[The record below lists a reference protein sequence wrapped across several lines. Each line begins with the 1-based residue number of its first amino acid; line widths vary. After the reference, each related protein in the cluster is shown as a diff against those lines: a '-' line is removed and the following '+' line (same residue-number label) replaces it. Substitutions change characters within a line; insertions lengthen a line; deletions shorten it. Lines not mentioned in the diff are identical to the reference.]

1 MSDPSAIVL
10 PRGGLYPERDEA
22 RSESAVNRRGQA
34 LWLFG
39 ARRLRARLDRRQRL
53 LGLVSGHR
61 TVCETLDLEALGE
74 SVRGFRRVIRRD
86 GVDEGSAAR
95 AFALVRRAMQLA
107 GSGKIDDT
115 DFSAAWVMLSG
126 GVAET
131 PPTSAQS
138 AAIALAAC
146 TAALAGQPVHVIG
159 PDEDWACR
167 TAEGLAPVC
176 EALGIPC
183 GVLRKDD
190 APAQRQA
197 VCGCAVVVASARELA
212 FEYLRDRLRIAEG
225 EGSLRM
231 RLQRLDRNSPLRGLT
246 LRGLAFGIVAEAD
259 AVLLDGANAP
269 IAISGQT
276 DHAPVE
282 AVAAALKLAGMLVE
296 ADDFSSDSAA
306 DAIALSEQGKQRLA
320 ELTAGMVGVWQGA
333 AARERLVE
341 LALRALHLCIRGRHY
356 RVEPDGLLILDPLS
370 GAAQPGSVLPG
381 GLQQMVEAKEGLR
394 LSSQGGTLARLA
406 LQRFFRRYV
415 HLCGISATAREAAM
429 ELAILYRLPV
439 VRVPLDNPPPTLPMR
454 VLPTAAE
461 KWTAIAERVAA
472 LQGRLRPVLVGV
484 GSPGDVDS
492 LGGALDV
499 RGIAWRRAER
509 SSDLAVEGE
518 GPVFI
523 ALPVAWRPAADLP
536 AGRFHVVLAEGQP
549 GGRLDRQLARRTD
562 GEAGN
567 CEAILSLEDP
577 VVRKLAMG
585 LPDLLRKTWLLRAGA
600 DSRTRRWLYRL
611 AQRRAAQEQMRM
623 RQKLLQYDTQLSTVL
638 AFAGKGE

>member
-22 RSESAVNRRGQA
+22 RSESAINQQGQA

-53 LGLVSGHR
+53 LGLVSSHS
-61 TVCETLDLEALGE
+61 TVCDTLDLGALGE
-74 SVRGFRRVIRRD
+74 SARDFRRVIRRG
-86 GVDEGSAAR
+86 GVDESSAAQ
-95 AFALVRRAMQLA
+95 AFVLVRRAMRLA

-115 DFSAAWVMLSG
+115 DFAAAWVMLSG

-131 PPTSAQS
+131 PPTSAQR
-138 AAIALAAC
+138 AAIALVAC

-167 TAEGLAPVC
+167 SATGLAPAC
-176 EALGIPC
+176 EALGITC

-197 VCGCAVVVASARELA
+197 ECRCDIVFASARELA
-212 FEYLRDRLRIAEG
+212 FEYLRDRLRIAEC
-225 EGSLRM
+225 EGPLRM
-231 RLQRLDRNSPLRGLT
+231 RLQRLDRHSPLRGLT
-246 LRGLAFGIVAEAD
+246 LRGLAFGIIAEAD

-269 IAISGQT
+269 IAILGQA
-276 DHAPVE
+276 DHSPVE
-282 AVAAALKLAGMLVE
+282 AVATALELAGKLVE
-296 ADDFSSDSAA
+296 ADHYSSDSAA
-306 DAIALSEQGKQRLA
+306 DEIALSEQGRQRLA
-320 ELTAGMVGVWQGA
+320 ELTAGMAGVWQGA
-333 AARERLVE
+333 AARERLVV

-370 GAAQPGSVLPG
+370 GAAQPGRVLPG

-394 LSSQGGTLARLA
+394 LSGQGGTMARLT

-415 HLCGISATAREAAM
+415 HLCGISATACEAEV

-439 VRVPLDNPPPTLPMR
+439 VRVPLNNPPPQLPMR

-492 LGGALDV
+492 LGGALDA

-509 SSDLAVEGE
+509 SSDLVEERE
-518 GPVFI
+518 GGVFI
-523 ALPVAWRPAADLP
+523 ALPVAWRPATDQP

-549 GGRLDRQLARRTD
+549 GGRLDRQLARRAD
-562 GEAGN
+562 REAGN
-567 CEAILSLEDP
+567 YEAILSLEDP
-577 VVRKLAMG
+577 VVRKLAMD
-585 LPDLLRKTWLLRAGA
+585 LPDMLRKAWLLGTDA
-600 DSRTRRWLYRL
+600 DSRTRRWLYWL
-611 AQRRAAQEQMRM
+611 AGRRAAKEQMRM
-623 RQKLLQYDTQLSTVL
+623 RRKLLQYDTQLSTVL
-638 AFAGKGE
+638 AFSGKGE